1 MQDQK
6 WCLLVFFSR
15 EHQSEVVQLGI
26 YIQERLQF
34 KSKELS
40 SGVVQGS
47 SILQKGCLACHAT
60 GHGQYESMFI
70 YLEIYN
76 IIWRCACSAEGPFC
90 IWSLVLNTPTV
101 NSPSAH
107 TTLTVQRS
115 NGLPHRAIP
124 RSSFRELAEA
134 ASECARFPLPPGP
147 TQDGESPRVLVHAFS
162 VYRAET
168 MRVVS
173 GQAVPPFPLTLII
186 KVVFKT
192 SLRSGH
198 AHARSTC
205 NPLRHSLTKLQA
217 SKTATP
223 RTCRGSRDVPRW
235 G

>member
-1 MQDQK
+1 MCKTKSGACSFSFPVSTNLK
-6 WCLLVFFSR
+6 WYSLVYISR
-15 EHQSEVVQLGI
+15 KG
-26 YIQERLQF
+26 LQF

-147 TQDGESPRVLVHAFS
+147 TQDGESPRVLVHTFS

-168 MRVVS
+168 MHVVS
-173 GQAVPPFPLTLII
+173 GQAVPPFP
-186 KVVFKT
+186 
-192 SLRSGH
+192 
-198 AHARSTC
+198 ARSRSSSKLF
-205 NPLRHSLTKLQA
+205 LRRVSGLA
-217 SKTATP
+217 MP
-223 RTCRGSRDVPRW
+223 RLAPPVTLSDTL
-235 G
+235 